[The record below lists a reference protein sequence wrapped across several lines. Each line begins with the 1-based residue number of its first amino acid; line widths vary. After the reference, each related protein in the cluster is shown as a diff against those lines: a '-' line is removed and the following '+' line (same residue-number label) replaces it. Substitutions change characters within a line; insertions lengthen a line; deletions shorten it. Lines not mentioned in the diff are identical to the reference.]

1 MKILRFRAD
10 KLHGYLNFD
19 LNFES
24 NLVFLTGING
34 SGKTSIVRSIIA
46 LLTPSAVTLAEMEY
60 ASVSVTVSTIDGE
73 LTIQS
78 ERSEDEII
86 LRCTTVD
93 GDLRIPKLRKEA
105 FESRSHFLVRQ
116 RDFYR
121 EQEAMSIQNP
131 TLAAIDKLPTPMFLD
146 LERRYQ
152 EGGRLRRG
160 LDESRGRAS
169 PVNPLAGSI
178 RDSLDVAG
186 GLAERAYRNYLA
198 GRSQRT
204 DNLKQQM
211 VLLAFRLSKEERDF
225 DLIPSAT
232 ERRDVLKKIARNEK
246 VLPDSLSQIG
256 ISVDSIGDIV
266 LPFFSRVR
274 EVVRELPSRKMLE
287 GEGMTD
293 KAIKSMQEWS
303 AISPQVRQ
311 IDQLVELI
319 EQYNSDVS
327 AIFSPINS
335 YLVSVNSFLTDSNKE
350 LSFDSSG
357 NLQVEITPDAM
368 PRPITALSSGERQ
381 LVVILTHLAF
391 NQQAKRANVL
401 IIDEPEL
408 SLHVRWQELFVDAVL
423 GASPGIQL
431 ILATH
436 SPGIIRGRQDSC
448 IDVQEA
454 QQSDS
459 LFG

>member
-1 MKILRFRAD
+1 
-10 KLHGYLNFD
+10 
-19 LNFES
+19 
-24 NLVFLTGING
+24 
-34 SGKTSIVRSIIA
+34 
-46 LLTPSAVTLAEMEY
+46 
-60 ASVSVTVSTIDGE
+60 
-73 LTIQS
+73 
-78 ERSEDEII
+78 
-86 LRCTTVD
+86 
-93 GDLRIPKLRKEA
+93 
-105 FESRSHFLVRQ
+105 
-116 RDFYR
+116 
-121 EQEAMSIQNP
+121 
-131 TLAAIDKLPTPMFLD
+131 MFLD

-152 EGGRLRRG
+152 EGGRLRRSVG
-160 LDESRGRAS
+160 EYGGRAS

-186 GLAERAYRNYLA
+186 RLAERAYRNYLA

-204 DNLKQQM
+204 DNLKQEI
-211 VLLAFRLSKEERDF
+211 VLLAFRLSKEHRGF

-232 ERRDVLKKIARNEK
+232 EQRGVLKKIARNEK
-246 VLPDSLSQIG
+246 VLPASLSQIG
-256 ISVDSIGDIV
+256 ISLDSTDDIV
-266 LPFFSRVR
+266 LPFFARVR
-274 EVVRELPSRKMLE
+274 DVVSDLPSRKMLSRT
-287 GEGMTD
+287 GITG
-293 KAIKSMQEWS
+293 KAIQRLQEWS

-319 EQYNSDVS
+319 DQYNSDVS
-327 AIFSPINS
+327 TIFSSINS
-335 YLVSVNSFLTDSNKE
+335 YLISVNRFLADSHKR

-357 NLQVEITPDAM
+357 NLQVEITTDVK

-408 SLHVRWQELFVDAVL
+408 SLHVRWQELFVDAVI

-436 SPGIIRGRQDSC
+436 SPGIIRGRLDNC

-454 QQSDS
+454 QQSNS